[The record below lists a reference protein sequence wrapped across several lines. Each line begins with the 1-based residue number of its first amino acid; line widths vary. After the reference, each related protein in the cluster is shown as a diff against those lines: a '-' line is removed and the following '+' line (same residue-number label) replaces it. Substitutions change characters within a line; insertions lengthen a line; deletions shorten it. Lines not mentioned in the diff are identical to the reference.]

1 VSSNR
6 NFSTTETQ
14 RLGKSNP
21 PSPNL
26 RAPSEAGGNVVL
38 FKELEFYQERK
49 ASEHTAGDAF
59 MVQKDSEKNRLLAVL
74 SDGLGS
80 GVKANILANMT
91 ARMAIK
97 FAETDTDFVHYAK
110 VIMNALPVCQVRKIA
125 YSTFTVVDCR
135 PDGSVQIVEQDNP
148 PFILLRNGEPTEIP
162 FQEYSSTQDDYRKL
176 RVYRFMAEPEDRI
189 IFFSDG
195 VSEAGTGST
204 PYPLGWRNEGCAA
217 FVREEV
223 ANTPKISARILAER
237 VVRAA
242 MQKEPDRK
250 AHDDITCGILYFRT
264 PRQTLLASGPPF
276 SEKKDKEYAEII
288 RSFPGTKIICGGTSA
303 NIVARELAMEITTNL
318 FHFRRSNLPPI
329 SQMDGMDLVTEGILT
344 LTETLNLL
352 QGKNP
357 PIQPNAATLLKDQLI
372 NSDIIHILV
381 GTKINQ
387 AHQDPNLPV
396 ELEIRRSL
404 MRRIATTLKE
414 QYFKDVRL
422 EFI

>member
-1 VSSNR
+1 MSHAGNSR
-6 NFSTTETQ
+6 TPE
-14 RLGKSNP
+14 L
-21 PSPNL
+21 PS
-26 RAPSEAGGNVVL
+26 RGASEKKQL
-38 FKELEFYQERK
+38 FKELEFHQVRK
-49 ASEHTAGDAF
+49 ASEHTAGDAY
-59 MVQKDSEKNRLLAVL
+59 MVQKDAENNRLLAVL

-91 ARMAIK
+91 ARMAIR

-110 VIMNALPVCQVRKIA
+110 VIMNALPVCQVRRIA

-148 PFILLRNGEPTEIP
+148 PFILLRNGEPAEIP
-162 FQEYSSTQDDYRKL
+162 FQEYSSEQGDYRKL
-176 RVYRFMAEPEDRI
+176 RVYRFVAEPEDRI

-195 VSEAGTGST
+195 VTEAGMGSA
-204 PYPLGWRNEGCAA
+204 PYPLGWRTQGCSA
-217 FVREEV
+217 FVRGMV
-223 ANTPKISARILAER
+223 ADNPEISARILAEQ

-242 MQKEPDRK
+242 LQKEPDRK
-250 AHDDITCGILYFRT
+250 AHDDISCGVLYFRT

-276 SEKKDKEYAEII
+276 SEKKDREYADII
-288 RSFPGTKIICGGTSA
+288 RSFPGTKIISGGTSA
-303 NIVARELAMEITTNL
+303 DIVARELNLEITTDL
-318 FHFRRSNLPPI
+318 FRFRRSNLPPI
-329 SQMDGMDLVTEGILT
+329 SKMEGMDLVTEGILT
-344 LTETLNLL
+344 LTEVLNLL

-372 NSDIIHILV
+372 NSDEIHILV

-387 AHQDPNLPV
+387 AHQDPNLPM

-404 MRRIATTLKE
+404 MRRIATTLQE
-414 QYFKDVRL
+414 DYFKEVRL